1 MSVIIH
7 TEDPRANFVCGT
19 QGEKVDRW
27 LHTKETTDIERV
39 DYLIPQSAPVFNN
52 EDATTLFERT
62 EVIDELSVKTDNR
75 TSGKTKVYPLSFLHI
90 KSVEDGIIW
99 YKHHFPKLPDPY
111 YEVLA
116 RYHWGVPLTHKAHKN
131 EMKKKKKKELRRQGY
146 NNKQIKGMIKRMKS
160 IKLHF

>member
-1 MSVIIH
+1 MSVILH
-7 TEDPRANFVCGT
+7 TEDPRANYICGT
-19 QGEKVDRW
+19 QGDKVDRW
-27 LHTKETTDIERV
+27 IQTKEITSMENM
-39 DYLIPQSAPVFNN
+39 DYLIPLSAPVIPN

-62 EVIDELSVKTDNR
+62 EINDELVEQKE
-75 TSGKTKVYPLSFLHI
+75 KPKVYPLSFLHI
-90 KSVEDGIIW
+90 KTVEEGINW